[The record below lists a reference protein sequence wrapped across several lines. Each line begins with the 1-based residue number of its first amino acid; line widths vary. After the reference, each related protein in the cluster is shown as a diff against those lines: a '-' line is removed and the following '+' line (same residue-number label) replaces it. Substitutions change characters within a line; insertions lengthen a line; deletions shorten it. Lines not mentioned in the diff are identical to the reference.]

1 MLLYKKEHSMDS
13 IFLSYTGAHTRGD
26 GPSVGMLNEKLKKK
40 NIYIYI
46 YIYIYILF

>member
-26 GPSVGMLNEKLKKK
+26 GPSVGMLNEKLK
-40 NIYIYI
+40 IYIYI